1 VSTVALFSAKG
12 APGVTTTAMLV
23 ASLWP
28 RPALLADCDPA
39 GGDVGLRLP
48 APDGRPL
55 DLARGM
61 LSLLPVARRGIE
73 PATLFEHTQQVVGG
87 GEVIVGVTG
96 PEQAAAAV
104 PAVWSTLAKAFD
116 QLDDHDVILDLG
128 RLDSTSPVLAL
139 AQVADVVVCVLDA
152 NVAGVFAARARLRT
166 MLPVLAS
173 ADRLGTKVGVLV
185 RATDRREALSAS
197 AVIHDEFPD
206 LIDLGQVAHDRS
218 GARLFDGQRV
228 SRPER
233 TLLVRSGVELVG
245 ALQSALYVT
254 QWSPRGDGVVPATT
268 RPPLSPPP
276 AAPVP
281 DLAGAP
287 GLAPVY
293 APAAVA
299 PPPPAPMVPLPP
311 AGVNPYAN
319 VSYQAPP
326 PPPAAPAAPVRM
338 SRAEERR
345 LRREAERQR

>member
-1 VSTVALFSAKG
+1 MSTVALFSAKG

-55 DLARGM
+55 DLTRGM

-73 PATLFEHTQQVVGG
+73 PAILFEHAQQVVGG

-104 PAVWSTLAKAFD
+104 AAVWGTLAKAFD
-116 QLDDHDVILDLG
+116 QLDDHDVIVDLG
-128 RLDSTSPVLAL
+128 RLDSTSSVLAL
-139 AQVADVVVCVLDA
+139 AQAADVVACVLDA
-152 NVAGVFAARARLRT
+152 TVAGVFAARARLRT
-166 MLPVLAS
+166 LLPVLAS
-173 ADRLGTKVGVLV
+173 SDRLSVKVGVLV
-185 RATDRREALSAS
+185 RAADRREALSAT
-197 AVIHDEFPD
+197 AVIHDEFPE
-206 LIDLGQVAHDRS
+206 LIDLGHLAHDRS

-245 ALQSALYVT
+245 ALQSALYLT
-254 QWSPRGDGVVPATT
+254 RWSPRGDESAPAKSPTPA
-268 RPPLSPPP
+268 PPPPPPPP
-276 AAPVP
+276 AAI
-281 DLAGAP
+281 AP
-287 GLAPVY
+287 T
-293 APAAVA
+293 
-299 PPPPAPMVPLPP
+299 PAP
-311 AGVNPYAN
+311 GVNPYAN

-326 PPPAAPAAPVRM
+326 PQATPAEPARLG
-338 SRAEERR
+338 RAEERR
-345 LRREAERQR
+345 RRREAERQR